1 MTINMDL
8 PLAPQAA
15 PYRRDPKERHAA
27 RLITVVAEGGYLRV
41 VVQLHPP
48 LRPVMQQGRGA
59 SLRNALA
66 VLLSM
71 WRAVRVRRHATD
83 RAAVNHVDALRG
95 GAEGR
100 QADAA
105 RRRLAAVEVVLRPRV
120 AGARAPRPPPRGALL
135 PGRLGPVQR
144 RLALQ
149 PEESVDERGETD
161 GARGDEPAQEVEPG
175 GVKQMCHAHE
185 QGSHQVH
192 GSSPGLS
199 RGEAEPAAA
208 TARMTTRESPV
219 CQTIARISQ
228 YWQTQKSTR
237 ILD

>member
-15 PYRRDPKERHAA
+15 PYRRDTKERHTA
-27 RLITVVAEGGYLRV
+27 RLIAVVAEGGYLWV
-41 VVQLHPP
+41 IVQLHPP
-48 LRPVMQQGRGA
+48 LRPVMQQGRSA

-66 VLLSM
+66 VLLSVG
-71 WRAVRVRRHATD
+71 RTARVRGHAANG
-83 RAAVNHVDALRG
+83 AAVNHVVGALRG
-95 GAEGR
+95 AAEGR

-105 RRRLAAVEVVLRPRV
+105 RRRLAAVEAVLGPRV

-135 PGRLGPVQR
+135 PGRLGPVQC

-149 PEESVDERGETD
+149 PEESVDERGEAN

-175 GVKQMCHAHE
+175 GVKQTRRVHE

-192 GSSPGLS
+192 GSLFARLVTLRS
-199 RGEAEPAAA
+199 RACSKEKMA
-208 TARMTTRESPV
+208 RESP
-219 CQTIARISQ
+219 AR
-228 YWQTQKSTR
+228 
-237 ILD
+237 